1 MLRYG
6 LSLLRINSN
15 KFCSPSVKHFYLF
28 LSDPLPF
35 MSKNPNVIW
44 LNASP
49 SLRWVDQPL
58 LRQLVQSRPIAQWEY
73 YQSLDEASSLDTAVE
88 LLHQYLMSRPADAVD
103 NHNRSGVHLAGH
115 GISGVVGLLY
125 ARRFPQY
132 VRSLT
137 LLSVAAQPAA
147 TWHTHYY
154 FQRQFL
160 LYSRARLLAQ
170 NVGGLFEEIPNRLV
184 CSFAKALERDLAES
198 PNGHSLFRLSNLT
211 QGGITAPLLICGSDT
226 DPVASPE
233 TLSEWRAYLKPTD
246 AVWVYPKGRHFFHY
260 YHPQAVSDRMQAFW
274 QASEHSANPTLP
286 IPSGALGRLVL

>member
-1 MLRYG
+1 MA
-6 LSLLRINSN
+6 INFRTLWL
-15 KFCSPSVKHFYLF
+15 KDLYPFPSKPSSFN
-28 LSDPLPF
+28 
-35 MSKNPNVIW
+35 MSKNPNTVW

-58 LRQLVQSRPIAQWEY
+58 LRHLVQSRPVAQWEY
-73 YQSLDEASSLDTAVE
+73 YQTLDEASSLDTAVE
-88 LLHQYLMSRPADAVD
+88 LLHQYLMSRPADAAD
-103 NHNRSGVHLAGH
+103 NRSGVHLAGH

-170 NVGGLFEEIPNRLV
+170 NVGGLFEDIPKHLV
-184 CSFAKALERDLAES
+184 CPFAKALERDLEES

-211 QGGITAPLLICGSDT
+211 RGGIAAPLLICGSDT
-226 DPVASPE
+226 DPVVSPE
-233 TLSEWRAYLKPTD
+233 TLGEWRAYLTSTD
-246 AVWVYPKGRHFFHY
+246 AMWVHPKGRHFFHY
-260 YHPQAVSDRMQAFW
+260 YYPQAVSDRIQAFW
-274 QASEHSANPTLP
+274 QASEHSANSTLP
-286 IPSGALGRLVL
+286 IISRTSGRLVL

>member
-1 MLRYG
+1 
-6 LSLLRINSN
+6 
-15 KFCSPSVKHFYLF
+15 
-28 LSDPLPF
+28 
-35 MSKNPNVIW
+35 MSKNPNIIW

-58 LRQLVQSRPIAQWEY
+58 LRHLVQSRPTAQWEY

-88 LLHQYLMSRPADAVD
+88 LLHQYLMSRPADTD
-103 NHNRSGVHLAGH
+103 HHSGVHLAGH

-137 LLSVAAQPAA
+137 LLSVAAQPAT

-170 NVGGLFEEIPNRLV
+170 NVGSLFGDIPNHLV
-184 CSFAKALERDLAES
+184 CSFVKALERDLEES
-198 PNGHSLFRLSNLT
+198 PNGHSLLRLSNLT
-211 QGGITAPLLICGSDT
+211 RGGISAPLLICGSET
-226 DPVASPE
+226 DPVVSPE
-233 TLSEWRAYLKPTD
+233 TLSEWKPYLKQAD
-246 AVWVYPKGRHFFHY
+246 AMWTYPKGRHFFHY
-260 YHPQAVSDRMQAFW
+260 YHPQAVSDRIQAFW
-274 QASEHSANPTLP
+274 HASEHYSNPTLP
-286 IPSGALGRLVL
+286 KLSRTLGRLVI

>member
-1 MLRYG
+1 
-6 LSLLRINSN
+6 
-15 KFCSPSVKHFYLF
+15 
-28 LSDPLPF
+28 
-35 MSKNPNVIW
+35 MSKNPNIIW

-58 LRQLVQSRPIAQWEY
+58 LRHLVQSRPIAQWEY
-73 YQSLDEASSLDTAVE
+73 YQSLEEASSLDTAVE
-88 LLHQYLMSRPADAVD
+88 LLHQYLMSRPTDAAD
-103 NHNRSGVHLAGH
+103 NRSGVHLAGH

-170 NVGGLFEEIPNRLV
+170 NVCSLFGDIPNHLV
-184 CSFAKALERDLAES
+184 RSFVQALERDLEES

-211 QGGITAPLLICGSDT
+211 KGGIAAPLLICGSDT
-226 DPVASPE
+226 DPVVSPE
-233 TLSEWRAYLKPTD
+233 TLSEWKSYLKPTD
-246 AVWVYPKGRHFFHY
+246 AMWTYSKGRHFFHY
-260 YHPQAVSDRMQAFW
+260 YHPQAVSDRIQAFW
-274 QASEHSANPTLP
+274 QASEHYSNSILPAPSRNPRM
-286 IPSGALGRLVL
+286 SEQRL